1 MGTLKIATLNMAT
14 LVSHLEQGVVRPCPG
29 DRRVEGVG
37 GVARLGLGGGQGGG
51 GSVPGQ
57 SAGC

>member
-14 LVSHLEQGVVRPCPG
+14 LVSHLEQGVVGPCPG
-29 DRRVEGVG
+29 DGGVEGVG
-37 GVARLGLGGGQGGG
+37 GVAGLGFGGQGGG